1 MDEHRHNQMELLTAE
16 QVERIYRVTDQLGLS
31 RDWVVVPLNAAEHDV
46 ELVHPDGKL
55 LIRPPRGEAFDPW
68 LQGLSKRLQGL
79 ELGRAARRWENDPK
93 FPLTGPGEFHA
104 RGTRS
109 YLDDGGILRR

>member
-1 MDEHRHNQMELLTAE
+1 MDEHLHNQMEILTSE

-31 RDWVVVPLNAAEHDV
+31 RDWVVVPLSAADHAV

-55 LIRPPRGEAFDPW
+55 LVRPPRGEAFELW
-68 LQGLSKRLQGL
+68 LAGLKERLQGL

-93 FPLTGPGEFHA
+93 FPLTGPGEIHA
-104 RGTRS
+104 WGTRR
-109 YLDDGGILRR
+109 YLGDRGILHG